1 MTNIDSLVY
10 FIPELILT
18 VFIVGIVLVDVFSS
32 SARRSL
38 AVWWIALVGL
48 AATAV
53 TLFIQPLPGEPIFFG
68 ALVSDG
74 FSQFFKWLFLIAT
87 AVILV
92 VSPFTAQLDK
102 QPRNEYYVF
111 LLLVV
116 FGMFLMTSAND
127 LIMVYLSL
135 EIVSVGSFILAGF
148 LKDSRASN
156 ESSLKYVI
164 YGAFSSGM
172 MLFGFS
178 LLFGMAGSTDIGA
191 VKVAVSNLPGY
202 AHITVA
208 MSLMLILVGFGYKI
222 SMVPFHFWTP
232 DVYQGAPTTIT
243 AFLSVA
249 PKAAGFALTLRVLGL
264 IFGDYNVAD
273 GSWMPVTGLAFGS
286 VMAVFAA
293 LTMTVGNVLAV
304 QQSSVKRLLA
314 YSSIAHAGYMLMALT
329 VFNER
334 AVQAVMFYLAIYMC
348 MNLGAFLVAIFV
360 HNKFGVDE
368 VEEWKGL
375 GFKAP
380 LIMVPMGIFLFS
392 LTGLPPT
399 AGFIG
404 KVYIF
409 SVLVEANRF
418 WWLAVLGVLNSV
430 VSLYYYVRIIKVMF
444 LDGEPSA
451 DDETVS
457 DHPALVGT
465 ILVLMIPVLLLGIYW
480 NPLLTF
486 VQNSFN
492 IISQSM

>member
-1 MTNIDSLVY
+1 
-10 FIPELILT
+10 
-18 VFIVGIVLVDVFSS
+18 
-32 SARRSL
+32 
-38 AVWWIALVGL
+38 
-48 AATAV
+48 
-53 TLFIQPLPGEPIFFG
+53 
-68 ALVSDG
+68 
-74 FSQFFKWLFLIAT
+74 
-87 AVILV
+87 
-92 VSPFTAQLDK
+92 
-102 QPRNEYYVF
+102 
-111 LLLVV
+111 
-116 FGMFLMTSAND
+116 
-127 LIMVYLSL
+127 
-135 EIVSVGSFILAGF
+135 
-148 LKDSRASN
+148 
-156 ESSLKYVI
+156 
-164 YGAFSSGM
+164 
-172 MLFGFS
+172 
-178 LLFGMAGSTDIGA
+178 
-191 VKVAVSNLPGY
+191 
-202 AHITVA
+202 
-208 MSLMLILVGFGYKI
+208 
-222 SMVPFHFWTP
+222 MVPFHFWTP

-243 AFLSVA
+243 AYLSVA
-249 PKAAGFALTLRVLGL
+249 PKAAGFALALRVLAM

-329 VFNER
+329 VFNEQ

-368 VEEWKGL
+368 IEEWKGL

-444 LDGEPSA
+444 LDGEPAA

-480 NPLLTF
+480 IPLMTF
-486 VQNSFN
+486 VQSSFN

>member
-1 MTNIDSLVY
+1 MHFSL
-10 FIPELILT
+10 T
-18 VFIVGIVLVDVFSS
+18 D
-32 SARRSL
+32 
-38 AVWWIALVGL
+38 
-48 AATAV
+48 
-53 TLFIQPLPGEPIFFG
+53 G
-68 ALVSDG
+68 ALAIDG
-74 FSQFFKWLFLIAT
+74 FSQFFKCLFLIAT
-87 AVILV
+87 AVIIV
-92 VSPFTAQLDK
+92 VSPYTKQLDG

-116 FGMFLMTSAND
+116 FGMFLMASAND

-148 LKDSRASN
+148 LKDNRASN

-164 YGAFSSGM
+164 YGAFSSGI

-178 LLFGMAGSTDIGA
+178 LLFGMAGSTDLAA
-191 VKVAVSNLPGY
+191 VKAAVSNLPDY

-208 MSLMLILVGFGYKI
+208 MSLLLILAGFGYKI

-243 AFLSVA
+243 AYLSVA
-249 PKAAGFALTLRVLGL
+249 PKAAGFALALRVLAL
-264 IFGDYNVAD
+264 IFGDYNMID
-273 GSWMPVTGLAFGS
+273 GSWLPVTGLAFGS

-329 VFNER
+329 VLNER
-334 AVQAVMFYLAIYMC
+334 AVQAVMFYLAVYMF

-360 HNKFGVDE
+360 ENKFGVDE
-368 VEEWKGL
+368 IDDWKGL

-399 AGFIG
+399 AGFVG
-404 KVYIF
+404 KVYLF
-409 SVLVEANRF
+409 SVLIEADRF
-418 WWLAVLGVLNSV
+418 WWLALLGVLNSV

-444 LDGEPSA
+444 LDGEPTK
-451 DDETVS
+451 DDKTVG
-457 DHPALVGT
+457 DHPVLVGT
-465 ILVLMIPVLLLGIYW
+465 IIALMIPVLLLGLYW
-480 NPLLTF
+480 NPLVAF
-486 VQNSFN
+486 VQSSFN
-492 IISQSM
+492 IISQGM